1 MRAGSRPRPVFA
13 EAFRPVDT
21 GKVTTPVPT
30 SLGPHPRPRC
40 RWSCGTRPGV
50 CPDAPTKALHPRGG
64 EEGERVEG
72 VLAGFATI
80 GSIIALGALLAQLRV
95 LDLHSQHLL
104 SRLSFFVASPA
115 LMVTVLG
122 RTDVTSVLSKN
133 LVASAAGVA
142 VSALLYVA
150 AARLVWRRSAAD
162 TVIGTLSS
170 AYVNAGNLGIPI
182 ASYVLGDAALV
193 APMLLM
199 QLLVMQ
205 PVALAVMDSAVT
217 TSGSP
222 LRRALSRPF
231 TNPLTV
237 GSMLG
242 LALAVTGLS
251 LPGAVRDPLSLVG
264 GMAVPAMLLAYG
276 VSLRLGPKPGD
287 GSSAGEI
294 GYITVLKLVV
304 QPVTAY
310 LVGRAIGLDQAA
322 LLAVT
327 VVAALP
333 TAQNIFVHAT
343 RYGRA
348 VVVARDSIFI
358 TTMLSVPALFLIA
371 TLLA

>member
-1 MRAGSRPRPVFA
+1 M
-13 EAFRPVDT
+13 
-21 GKVTTPVPT
+21 
-30 SLGPHPRPRC
+30 
-40 RWSCGTRPGV
+40 
-50 CPDAPTKALHPRGG
+50 
-64 EEGERVEG
+64 EG

-80 GSIIALGALLAQLRV
+80 GSIIALGAVLAQLRV
-95 LDLHSQHLL
+95 LDLHSQQLL

-122 RTDVTSVLSKN
+122 NADVAEVLSKS
-133 LVASAAGVA
+133 LVASAAGVL
-142 VSALLYVA
+142 VPGVLYVA
-150 AARLVWRRSAAD
+150 AARFVWRKSAAD

-170 AYVNAGNLGIPI
+170 VYVNAGNLGIPI

-205 PVALAVMDSAVT
+205 PLALAVMDTAVT
-217 TSGSP
+217 SSAFS
-222 LRRALSRPF
+222 LRRFLVRPF

-237 GSMLG
+237 GSMVG
-242 LALAVTGLS
+242 LALAVTGAS
-251 LPGAVRDPLSLVG
+251 LPGVVHDPLSLVG

-276 VSLRLGPKPGD
+276 VSLRLGPKPGA
-287 GSSAGEI
+287 GTSASEI

-304 QPVTAY
+304 QPAAAY
-310 LVGRAIGLDQAA
+310 LVARFMLDLGATA

-327 VVAALP
+327 VIAALP
-333 TAQNIFVHAT
+333 TAQNIFIHAT

-348 VVVARDSIFI
+348 VVVARDSIFV

-371 TLLA
+371 SVLA